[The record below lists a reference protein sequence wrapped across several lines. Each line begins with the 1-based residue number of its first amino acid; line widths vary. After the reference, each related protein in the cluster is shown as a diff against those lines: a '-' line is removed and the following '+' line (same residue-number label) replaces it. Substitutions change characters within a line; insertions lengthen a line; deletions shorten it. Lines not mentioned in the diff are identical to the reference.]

1 MFYKIIMVDTSR
13 LTLNQTLQIP
23 LTITTCNQIPSKHL
37 PYAWNTFQWSYLH
50 CLYKKY
56 MYLSNK
62 KKKSSRKEMN
72 ALKILMPRISKTNE
86 LYVLNNFKIQKF
98 PWFNCSI
105 KAVNILLSMY
115 LYVIMYV
122 VHNLTIQGQ
131 HPVL

>member
-1 MFYKIIMVDTSR
+1 
-13 LTLNQTLQIP
+13 
-23 LTITTCNQIPSKHL
+23 
-37 PYAWNTFQWSYLH
+37 
-50 CLYKKY
+50 

-72 ALKILMPRISKTNE
+72 ALKIQMPRISKTNE